1 MTEAKARIVIVDDDQ
16 EMRSLLEDFLLN
28 GGYNVKVFS
37 TAVEAVDALGPDGIL
52 SSTQPDG
59 DIDVIISDM
68 ARPPDQHA
76 GYTLLDQL
84 RASGNLTPFVIY
96 SGSNAPEH
104 RAEARRRGALG
115 ATNRASELFSY
126 VLAAINTRS

>member
-1 MTEAKARIVIVDDDQ
+1 MWVDDRPDNQ
-16 EMRSLLEDFLLN
+16 ILERQSLE
-28 GGYNVKVFS
+28 
-37 TAVEAVDALGPDGIL
+37 ALGVSFVL
-52 SSTQPDG
+52 AKSTDEALDKVAKQKF
-59 DIDVIISDM
+59 DVIISDM